1 MVKLL
6 LLFLVLWIKID
17 DVGFL
22 YFDVIK
28 DIVVG
33 WKLVG
38 IG

>member
-33 WKLVG
+33 LRLVG